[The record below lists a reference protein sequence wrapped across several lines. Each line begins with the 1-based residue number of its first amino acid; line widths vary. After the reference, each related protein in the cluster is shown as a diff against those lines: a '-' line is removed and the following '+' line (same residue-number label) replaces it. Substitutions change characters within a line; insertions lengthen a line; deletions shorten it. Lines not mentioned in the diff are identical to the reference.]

1 MSAQDHEQSELL
13 NQPPES
19 NNEFKADLGY
29 PLHHPPEPSPH
40 QHRRL
45 WPAPKRLHPQS
56 LLLDYIKHLV
66 RVNDKSPL
74 LFTNPV
80 AVVFGSFS
88 FFVSF
93 QVDRIEENTKSSHK
107 EALTLAETVGLALKS
122 DKKFHWDTPFLNII
136 HSILT
141 KHPVRS
147 GEIKTEI
154 NGSVTKNR
162 SFSPP
167 DTT

>member
-1 MSAQDHEQSELL
+1 MDEFPSGGRGGKGSFSPPTALSKEELLLLLDLTFFFYPHTGLCGPWPMSAQDHEQSELL

-40 QHRRL
+40 QHQPLLGRL

-88 FFVSF
+88 FFVF
-93 QVDRIEENTKSSHK
+93 R
-107 EALTLAETVGLALKS
+107 
-122 DKKFHWDTPFLNII
+122 FL
-136 HSILT
+136 
-141 KHPVRS
+141 P
-147 GEIKTEI
+147 G
-154 NGSVTKNR
+154 
-162 SFSPP
+162 
-167 DTT
+167 